1 MTGKIRRE
9 IRLPPDFYTPQADGV
24 RILGQ
29 RMMYCRYVKRK
40 AEGVRTM
47 EIIVLIILFL
57 FLGSAIYSSPWL
69 FAAIAVLLVGTAAV
83 ARSAGWTGPKARGEK
98 PDEPDEPDGAGLT
111 EEEKGYLAALEKG
124 AAKEE

>member
-1 MTGKIRRE
+1 
-9 IRLPPDFYTPQADGV
+9 
-24 RILGQ
+24 
-29 RMMYCRYVKRK
+29 
-40 AEGVRTM
+40 M

-111 EEEKGYLAALEKG
+111 EEEKSYLAALEKG